1 MSGSR
6 WAVLALGAFLT
17 FASTTFA
24 QLPASARAAEAQIK
38 LSLKDAVR
46 TADADAAKGAEK
58 LRQLLKQVETDVS
71 LPADRRDQLAR
82 VVKDRLRIAEAGPDE
97 TAVTA
102 TEQKLAERAVDA
114 ERQAKDTARLRTGL
128 EAAIALRKEGRTAD
142 AQARLDEVFRDFKDH
157 AVVQAVRRVDSAVTA
172 RQDAAE
178 TRALKEQ
185 RANDALSNIDRTA
198 VVPGRDV
205 EFPKDFKE
213 RTAARRADT
222 APTAEE
228 LRLIRALNTTV
239 NANFKDSKLQDAM
252 DYLATVSGLTI
263 IIDKSALDDVQANY
277 NTPVTFVLKQPVSV
291 RTALRGILGSLGL
304 TYVINR
310 EGVVWVT
317 TTPRAR
323 EFMVTKTYNIADLAM
338 PVGFQ
343 WFPDAQE
350 ALNVLSLI
358 DLIVTS
364 IDPDSWQQR
373 GGPGTIRYFAPTRS
387 LVIRQSAEIHG
398 MVKGSL
404 YK

>member
-6 WAVLALGAFLT
+6 RTVLALGTLLT
-17 FASTTFA
+17 FAVTSPA
-24 QLPASARAAEAQIK
+24 QPPASARAAEAQIK
-38 LSLKDAVR
+38 LSLKDAAR
-46 TADADAAKGAEK
+46 TADADPAKGAEK
-58 LRQLLKQVETDVS
+58 LRQLLKQVESDVA
-71 LPADRRDQLAR
+71 LPADRKSQLAR

-97 TAVTA
+97 TAIAA
-102 TEQKLAERAVDA
+102 TEQKLAERAADA
-114 ERQAKDTARLRTGL
+114 ERQAKETVRLKSGL
-128 EAAIALRKEGRTAD
+128 EAAIALRKEGRPAE
-142 AQARLDEVFRDFKDH
+142 AQAKLDEVYRDFKDN
-157 AVVQAVRRVDSAVTA
+157 AVVQAVRRVDAAVA
-172 RQDAAE
+172 SRQEGAE

-185 RANDALSNIDRTA
+185 RANDALNSIDRSA
-198 VVPGRDV
+198 VVAGRDM
-205 EFPKDFKE
+205 EFSKDFKE

-228 LRLIRALNTTV
+228 MKLMRALNTTLI
-239 NANFKDSKLQDAM
+239 ANFKDSKLQDAM

-277 NTPVTFVLKQPVSV
+277 STPVTFVLKQPVSV
-291 RTALRGILGSLGL
+291 RSALRGILGSLGL

-317 TTPRAR
+317 TTQRAR
-323 EFMVTKTYNIADLAM
+323 EFMVTKTYNVADLAI
-338 PVGFQ
+338 PVGFNF
-343 WFPDAQE
+343 FPDAQE

-364 IDPDSWQQR
+364 IDPESWQQR

-398 MVKGSL
+398 MVKSSL

>member
-6 WAVLALGAFLT
+6 RAVLSLGALLALT
-17 FASTTFA
+17 TSCPAQST
-24 QLPASARAAEAQIK
+24 ASARAAEAQFK

-46 TADADAAKGAEK
+46 TADVDPAKGAEK
-58 LRQLLKQVETDVS
+58 LRQLLKQVESDVS
-71 LPADRRDQLAR
+71 LPADRRGQLTR
-82 VVKDRLRIAEAGPDE
+82 VVKDRLRVAETGPDD

-102 TEQKLAERAVDA
+102 TEQKLAERAADA
-114 ERQAKDTARLRTGL
+114 DRQAKDTARLKSGL
-128 EAAIALRKEGRTAD
+128 ELAIALRKEGRTAD
-142 AQARLDEVFRDFKDH
+142 AQSKLNEVFRDFKDN
-157 AVVQAVRRVDSAVTA
+157 AVVQAVRRVDGVVAA

-185 RANDALSNIDRTA
+185 RANDALGNIDRTA
-198 VVPGRDV
+198 ISPGRDV

-228 LRLIRALNTTV
+228 LRLIRALNTTLI
-239 NANFKDSKLQDAM
+239 ANFKDSKLQDAL

-291 RTALRGILGSLGL
+291 RTALRGILGTLGL

-323 EFMVTKTYNIADLAM
+323 EFMVTKTYNIADLAV
-338 PVGFQ
+338 PVGFP

-358 DLIVTS
+358 ETIVTS
-364 IDPDSWQQR
+364 IDPESWQNR

>member
-6 WAVLALGAFLT
+6 CVGLALGTLLT
-17 FASTTFA
+17 VATASPA
-24 QLPASARAAEAQIK
+24 QSTASARAAEAQLK
-38 LSLKDAVR
+38 LTLKDAVR
-46 TADADAAKGAEK
+46 TADADPAKGAEK
-58 LRQLLKQVETDVS
+58 LRQLLRQVESDVA
-71 LPADRRDQLAR
+71 LPADRRAQLAR
-82 VVKDRLRIAEAGPDE
+82 VVKDRLRIAETGPDE
-97 TAVTA
+97 TAITA
-102 TEQKLAERAVDA
+102 TEQKLAERAADA
-114 ERQAKDTARLRTGL
+114 ERQTKETARLKTGL

-142 AQARLDEVFRDFKDH
+142 AQAKLEEMYRDFKDH
-157 AVVQAVRRVDSAVTA
+157 AVVQAVRRVDAVVAA

-178 TRALKEQ
+178 ARALKEQ

-198 VVPGRDV
+198 IAPGRDM

-228 LRLIRALNTTV
+228 LRLIRALNTTL
-239 NANFKDSKLQDAM
+239 NANFNDSKLQDAL

-291 RTALRGILGSLGL
+291 RTALRGILGNLGL

-317 TTPRAR
+317 TTARAR
-323 EFMVTKTYNIADLAM
+323 EFMVTKTYNIGDLAV
-338 PVGFQ
+338 PIGFNF
-343 WFPDAQE
+343 FPEAQE
-350 ALNVLSLI
+350 ALNVLGLI
-358 DLIVTS
+358 ETIVTS
-364 IDPDSWQQR
+364 IDPESWEHR

-398 MVKGSL
+398 IVKGSL

>member
-1 MSGSR
+1 MSGPR
-6 WAVLALGAFLT
+6 CFVFALGTLLT
-17 FASTTFA
+17 FATASPAQST
-24 QLPASARAAEAQIK
+24 ASARAAEAQFK

-46 TADADAAKGAEK
+46 TADTDAAKGADK
-58 LRQLLKQVETDVS
+58 LRQLLKQIGSDVA
-71 LPADRRDQLAR
+71 LPADRRAQLAR
-82 VVKDRLRIAEAGPDE
+82 VVTDRLRIAEAGPDA
-97 TAVTA
+97 TAITA
-102 TEQKLAERAVDA
+102 TEQKLAERATDA
-114 ERQAKDTARLRTGL
+114 ERQAKETARIKTGL
-128 EAAIALRKEGRTAD
+128 EAAIALRKDGRTAD
-142 AQARLDEVFRDFKDH
+142 AQAKLDEVYRDFKDH
-157 AVVQAVRRVDSAVTA
+157 AVVQAVRRVDAVVTA

-198 VVPGRDV
+198 VSPGRDI

-228 LRLIRALNTTV
+228 LRLIRALNTTL
-239 NANFKDSKLQDAM
+239 NANFKDSKLQDAL

-323 EFMVTKTYNIADLAM
+323 EFMVTKTYNVADLAV
-338 PVGFQ
+338 PVGFPL
-343 WFPDAQE
+343 FPDAQE

-387 LVIRQSAEIHG
+387 LAIRQSAEIHG

>member
-6 WAVLALGAFLT
+6 WAVLALGVSLILT
-17 FASTTFA
+17 APSPAQST
-24 QLPASARAAEAQIK
+24 PSARAAEAQIK
-38 LSLKDAVR
+38 LSLKDGVR
-46 TADADAAKGAEK
+46 TADVDPAKGAEK
-58 LRQLLKQVETDVS
+58 LRLLLRQVESDVS
-71 LPADRRDQLAR
+71 LPADRRAQLAR
-82 VVKDRLRIAEAGPDE
+82 VVKDRLRIAETGPDD
-97 TAVTA
+97 TAIAA
-102 TEQKLAERAVDA
+102 TEQKLAERAADA
-114 ERQAKDTARLRTGL
+114 DRQTKETARLKSGL
-128 EAAIALRKEGRTAD
+128 ELAVALRKEGRTAD
-142 AQARLDEVFRDFKDH
+142 AQAKLDEVYRDFKDN
-157 AVVQAVRRVDSAVTA
+157 AVVQAVRRIDTSVTS

-228 LRLIRALNTTV
+228 LKLMRALNTTL

-277 NTPVTFVLKQPVSV
+277 NSPVTFVLKQPVSV

-323 EFMVTKTYNIADLAM
+323 EFMVTKTYNIADLAV
-338 PVGFQ
+338 PVGFP

-364 IDPDSWQQR
+364 VDPESWQNR

-398 MVKGSL
+398 MVKSSL